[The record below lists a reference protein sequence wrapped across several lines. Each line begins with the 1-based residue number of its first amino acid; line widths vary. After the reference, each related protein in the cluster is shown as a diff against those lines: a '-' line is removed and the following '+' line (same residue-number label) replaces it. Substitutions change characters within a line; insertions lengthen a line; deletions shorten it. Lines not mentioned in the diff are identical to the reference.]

1 VSLADLVGSIVAGLP
16 PVVKADEAM
25 PTAEGIELL
34 GLAQLDLYEWAC

>member
-16 PVVKADEAM
+16 PAPDDAP
-25 PTAEGIELL
+25 PTAEGLILL